1 MVGGSKL
8 WGAWVNWGCGHNG
21 GGLNWGRGVS
31 KLEVNWGEGDC
42 GKKKNRKMKFSPAT
56 K

>member
-8 WGAWVNWGCGHNG
+8 WGAWVNWVWGHNG

-31 KLEVNWGEGDC
+31 KLEVNWGKGIVV
-42 GKKKNRKMKFSPAT
+42 KKQ
-56 K
+56 